1 MDKILKVNNR
11 TIKVILPEQKSEVLS
26 ESDKNMDMRV
36 KSAVAA
42 AVNKAIVCQK
52 PIAKYDFK
60 SQKAYI
66 EYTDGKIKYVK

>member
-11 TIKVILPEQKSEVLS
+11 TVKVILPEQKAAALS
-26 ESDKNMDMRV
+26 DSDKNMDMRV

-52 PIAKYDFK
+52 PIAKYDVK

>member
-1 MDKILKVNNR
+1 MG
-11 TIKVILPEQKSEVLS
+11 
-26 ESDKNMDMRV
+26 MRV

-66 EYTDGKIKYVK
+66 EYNDGKIKHVK